1 MEGTIE
7 IKWFKIRLWTIKFP
21 EEDEDKKEKI
31 EEEDEKLT
39 KTISK
44 FSWKDFKKT
53 ISLLIQARVFLL
65 KFFKMVVNSFNL
77 ELFKVHIILGLTSP
91 ADTASTLGCMWG
103 AASILNIHPK
113 FDFNASPDFKRE
125 RIDGNLALM
134 FNIQLLKP
142 IAAIIWL
149 LTKKPVLL
157 LIWNL
162 RKY

>member
-1 MEGTIE
+1 ME
-7 IKWFKIRLWTIKFP
+7 IKWFKIRLWTKKFP
-21 EEDEDKKEKI
+21 EEDKDKIEKI
-31 EEEDEKLT
+31 EEEDVKYKKLL
-39 KTISK
+39 SE

-53 ISLLIQARVFLL
+53 VNLVIQARVFIL
-65 KFFKMVVNSFNL
+65 KFLKIVVNSFNL

-103 AASILNIHPK
+103 AASIFNTHPK
-113 FDFNASPDFKRE
+113 FHFNASPDFRRE
-125 RIDGNLALM
+125 RIDGNLVLM

-142 IAAIIWL
+142 IAAFIWL

-157 LIWNL
+157 LLWNL